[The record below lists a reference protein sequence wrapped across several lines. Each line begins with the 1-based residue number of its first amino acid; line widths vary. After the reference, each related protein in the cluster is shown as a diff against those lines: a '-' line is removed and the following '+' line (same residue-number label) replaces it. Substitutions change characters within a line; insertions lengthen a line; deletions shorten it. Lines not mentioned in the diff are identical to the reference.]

1 VARASKPTSKTAAKT
16 APKSPAKGSKPAKA
30 KPKAAKAAAKKKPAP
45 VARAAKPKA
54 VAAKQQP
61 SKKAQPKKPVAKPE
75 PAKVAAKA
83 APPPKPK
90 KKAKPEVT
98 ARDIAKIK
106 ERLLQQR
113 AEYQKEYA
121 DLEEGSLLTSQSE
134 SSGEA
139 SFDEEYADAGSYTF
153 EREKALSIGNNI
165 RDLLDKVGH
174 ALTKIEAGTYGICD
188 NCGNPIAKARV
199 LALPHSSLCL
209 SCKQIE
215 ERTR

>member
-1 VARASKPTSKTAAKT
+1 MARASKPSSKTSK
-16 APKSPAKGSKPAKA
+16 PKASKATKA
-30 KPKAAKAAAKKKPAP
+30 KPKAAKLAPKKVKASAKAGAAKKTAAP
-45 VARAAKPKA
+45 
-54 VAAKQQP
+54 
-61 SKKAQPKKPVAKPE
+61 KKAAVAKP
-75 PAKVAAKA
+75 AKKA
-83 APPPKPK
+83 APKPDPKPSPPVKK

-98 ARDIAKIK
+98 ARDIRKIK
-106 ERLLQQR
+106 DKLLEQR

-121 DLEEGSLLTSQSE
+121 DLEEGSRTSQSE
-134 SSGEA
+134 ASGEA

-153 EREKALSIGNNI
+153 EREKELSIGNNI
-165 RDLLDKVGH
+165 RDLLSKVDH
-174 ALTKIEAGTYGICD
+174 ALIKIEKGTYGICD